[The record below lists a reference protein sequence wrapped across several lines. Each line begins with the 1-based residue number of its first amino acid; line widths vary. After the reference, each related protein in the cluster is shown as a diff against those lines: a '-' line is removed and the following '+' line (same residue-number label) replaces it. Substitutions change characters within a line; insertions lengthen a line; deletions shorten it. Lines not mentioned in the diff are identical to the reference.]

1 MITLQKDMEKD
12 RRENERLER
21 MAERKYKQS
30 QRVNKSIERARAPIK
45 HKVTFYAMYLK
56 GRKLL
61 LYFVLI

>member
-1 MITLQKDMEKD
+1 MMMLIIILQDMEKD

-45 HKVTFYAMYLK
+45 HKVM
-56 GRKLL
+56 
-61 LYFVLI
+61 